1 MQLGKE
7 EKEGGRRLRQ
17 ETCGKRVFPEHVGLE
32 ARKSRPGASKI
43 EARSLP
49 NRGPDPPKSSPEP
62 SERQFFKT
70 SNLRGSKEADTLFLG
85 GQRGQL
91 GLNSMCCAR
100 TAALQGGKEKPK

>member
-43 EARSLP
+43 EARSLQ
-49 NRGPDPPKSSPEP
+49 NRGPGPPKSSPEASKTP
-62 SERQFFKT
+62 FLKT
-70 SNLRGSKEADTLFLG
+70 SNLRRLLEGY
-85 GQRGQL
+85 
-91 GLNSMCCAR
+91 GL
-100 TAALQGGKEKPK
+100 QV